1 MAGDQ
6 SKPGGLITKAAAR
19 DLSSYQY
26 YAMQID
32 SDGDIDYGDSSSSDM
47 VIGVLQ
53 NDPDEAGAE
62 AEIATAGTT
71 KLRVTGSTTI
81 APGDKLGSD
90 GNYRGK
96 KVTADKAIYF
106 AIALEDATAD
116 GDIIEALLVGPSYI
130 GA

>member
-6 SKPGGLITKAAAR
+6 SKPAGLITKAAAR
-19 DLSSYQY
+19 DLSSYQFF
-26 YAMQID
+26 AMQVD
-32 SDGDIDYGDSSSSDM
+32 SDGDFDCGDSSSSDM

-53 NDPDEAGAE
+53 NAPDESGAE
-62 AEIATAGTT
+62 AEVATRGTT
-71 KLRVTGSTTI
+71 KLKVTGSTAI
-81 APGDKLGSD
+81 SPGDKLGSD

-96 KVTADKAIYF
+96 KVTADKAFYF
-106 AIALEDATAD
+106 AIALEAATAD